1 MFRVNNMELI
11 KNYIF
16 SLCGAS
22 IIVSITK
29 IILHKSK
36 LTKAVNIF
44 LSLFLLFY
52 MVAPFGIK
60 NTDMNFYESGNAK
73 YTQNYSDDG
82 YSEFIDFTVRKVCEE
97 ENCTAE
103 RIIVHQKE
111 KDGESAVDF
120 IEIKLNDKSKAEIIS
135 EKLKNKYGFEVN
147 VS

>member
-22 IIVSITK
+22 IIISVAK

-36 LTKAVNIF
+36 LTKTVNIF

-52 MVAPFGIK
+52 MVAPFG
-60 NTDMNFYESGNAK
+60 NSSDDFTFYEPENVENTA
-73 YTQNYSDDG
+73 NYSNN
-82 YSEFIDFTVRKVCEE
+82 YSEFIKISVKKVCDE

-103 RIIVHQKE
+103 KITVHEKE
-111 KDGESAVDF
+111 KDGENVIDF
-120 IEIKLNDKSKAEIIS
+120 IEIKLNDKSKAAAVAG
-135 EKLKNKYGFEVN
+135 KLKNGYGFEVN